1 MNKTFKKLSYVFS
14 CICAFFVCGIV
25 ANAASAPEV
34 IDGDVYAN
42 GTPITISAKADGSEG
57 AHITWANGSF
67 DVEKKA
73 RIFGG
78 SKDASVESSSVTMTG
93 GTVNHIFGGGY
104 GTATDKSAN
113 VDNATVKVTGGN
125 IINSIY
131 GGGVYYSLVKNIKM
145 DIANATFLGVANKV
159 YPTIAAGGAA
169 YDNDQ
174 KKDAGAGNTVDK
186 VTVNITN
193 VDLSH
198 NYGMIYGGPQ
208 GTGIVKD
215 SNVTIN
221 GNTKVSY
228 VTVGGSNGTT
238 IKGNVTVNG
247 GTIDVFQGVNR
258 GTINSATTIIN
269 SGTITNFYVGGESG
283 DSSVSGIIENA
294 NVKIMG
300 GTIQNFK
307 SGQSNKKEITE
318 ATTGVTTDVTYVEGT
333 VTNITGSLPV
343 AAKELVKNDIKV
355 EDTNHGTV
363 TVPNTTDV
371 TEGTEVT
378 ITVNPDKGYQL
389 KSIKVFDAAGN
400 FVEVKDNKFI
410 MPDSDV
416 TIQAEFEKIEVA
428 TNEPTNNITN
438 PETNDS
444 IILMIILAIL
454 SISAIAGVTY
464 KLKHN

>member
-1 MNKTFKKLSYVFS
+1 M
-14 CICAFFVCGIV
+14 
-25 ANAASAPEV
+25 
-34 IDGDVYAN
+34 
-42 GTPITISAKADGSEG
+42 
-57 AHITWANGSF
+57 
-67 DVEKKA
+67 
-73 RIFGG
+73 
-78 SKDASVESSSVTMTG
+78 
-93 GTVNHIFGGGY
+93 
-104 GTATDKSAN
+104 
-113 VDNATVKVTGGN
+113 
-125 IINSIY
+125 
-131 GGGVYYSLVKNIKM
+131 
-145 DIANATFLGVANKV
+145 
-159 YPTIAAGGAA
+159 
-169 YDNDQ
+169 
-174 KKDAGAGNTVDK
+174 
-186 VTVNITN
+186 
-193 VDLSH
+193 
-198 NYGMIYGGPQ
+198 
-208 GTGIVKD
+208 
-215 SNVTIN
+215 
-221 GNTKVSY
+221 
-228 VTVGGSNGTT
+228 
-238 IKGNVTVNG
+238 
-247 GTIDVFQGVNR
+247 NR

-269 SGTITNFYVGGESG
+269 SGTITNFYVGGELG
-283 DSSVSGIIENA
+283 DLSVSGIIENA

-428 TNEPTNNITN
+428 TNEQTNNITN
-438 PETNDS
+438 R
-444 IILMIILAIL
+444 
-454 SISAIAGVTY
+454 
-464 KLKHN
+464 